1 MDFQIPEKL
10 YYKIGEVAKFTGI
23 KTHVLRYWE
32 TEFKAIRPNKSRSNQ
47 RLYRKQDV
55 DLILHLKDLLYNQGF
70 TIAGA
75 RKKLREKPAANTVE
89 AAKIVDATKA
99 AETPE
104 TQAAPAAVKTSEP
117 APDASSDQLAL
128 PLSGSYDPKLLKEIR
143 QDLLRLKK
151 SLETSP

>member
-55 DLILHLKDLLYNQGF
+55 ELILRLKDLLYNQGF

-75 RKKLREKPAANTVE
+75 RKKLREKPAAKVVE
-89 AAKIVDATKA
+89 AAV
-99 AETPE
+99 E
-104 TQAAPAAVKTSEP
+104 APAAPVQVKTKQQVP
-117 APDASSDQLAL
+117 AEASDQLAL

-151 SLETSP
+151 SLEANP

>member
-55 DLILHLKDLLYNQGF
+55 ELILRLKDLLYNQGF

-75 RKKLREKPAANTVE
+75 RKKLREKPAEKVAEVAVE
-89 AAKIVDATKA
+89 
-99 AETPE
+99 
-104 TQAAPAAVKTSEP
+104 APAAPTQAEAKKQVSAE
-117 APDASSDQLAL
+117 ASDQLAL
-128 PLSGSYDPKLLKEIR
+128 PLSGSYDPKLLQEIQ

-151 SLETSP
+151 SLEASP

>member
-1 MDFQIPEKL
+1 MDFQIPDKL
-10 YYKIGEVAKFTGI
+10 YYKIGEVAKFTGV

-75 RKKLREKPAANTVE
+75 RKKLREKSPKKVATSAAESSPAASV
-89 AAKIVDATKA
+89 
-99 AETPE
+99 
-104 TQAAPAAVKTSEP
+104 
-117 APDASSDQLAL
+117 SDQMTL
-128 PLSGSYDPKLLKEIR
+128 PLAGSCDLKLLKEIR
-143 QDLLRLKK
+143 QDVLRLKK
-151 SLETSP
+151 SLES

>member
-1 MDFQIPEKL
+1 MDFQIPDKL

-47 RLYRKQDV
+47 RLYRRQDV

-75 RKKLREKPAANTVE
+75 RKKLREKPAKAE
-89 AAKIVDATKA
+89 AASVVKEATQQ
-99 AETPE
+99 P
-104 TQAAPAAVKTSEP
+104 S
-117 APDASSDQLAL
+117 DDQLAL
-128 PLSGSYDPKLLKEIR
+128 PLASSIDPKILKEIR
-143 QDLLRLKK
+143 QDILRLKE
-151 SLETSP
+151 SLGAKP

>member
-55 DLILHLKDLLYNQGF
+55 ELILRLKDLLYNQGF

-75 RKKLREKPAANTVE
+75 RKKLREKPAEKVAEIAVE
-89 AAKIVDATKA
+89 
-99 AETPE
+99 
-104 TQAAPAAVKTSEP
+104 APAASQVKATKQVPSE
-117 APDASSDQLAL
+117 ASDQLAL

-151 SLETSP
+151 SLEVNP